1 MGSFEVPGGYLP
13 QPGWALHDK
22 RRLAMGETGSK
33 KDKEKAK
40 KQKQQQ
46 NQKKQ
51 EQQKSKL
58 PAKKPV

>member
-1 MGSFEVPGGYLP
+1 MVFYEATYHFLYMSGRVV
-13 QPGWALHDK
+13 QPK
-22 RRLAMGETGSK
+22 RRPTMGETSSK

-46 NQKKQ
+46 IQKKQ

-58 PAKKPV
+58 PAKKPA

>member
-1 MGSFEVPGGYLP
+1 MVYYEVTTGYLH
-13 QPGWALHDK
+13 QPGRAVHTK
-22 RRLAMGETGSK
+22 RRLAMGETGGK

-51 EQQKSKL
+51 EQQKSKQ
-58 PAKKPV
+58 PAKKPA